1 MKNVFKHLKDDL
13 KSTIHDDRGKV
24 FRRPRP
30 VDLQMVMNKV
40 ELATFLRLIEK
51 PTPPNR
57 TWFIRW
63 MIRLSMVVIV
73 TAAVVGLGLTGTW
86 IRIHWGAKE
95 MWWFCFV
102 GGFAL
107 VSVLL
112 GLSVIRDSG
121 WLTRYMRGMISLRC
135 CPECS
140 YSLSGLECEAD
151 GCTVCPECGAA
162 WRLPDELVS
171 EDSPSGLH
179 GGKSEKGTGISC

>member
-1 MKNVFKHLKDDL
+1 MKNVFKHLKHDL
-13 KSTIHDDRGKV
+13 KSTVQDNRGKV

-63 MIRLSMVVIV
+63 MIRLSMVAIV
-73 TAAVVGLGLTGTW
+73 TAVVVGLGWTSAW
-86 IRIHWGAKE
+86 IAIHWGVKQ
-95 MWWFCFV
+95 MWWFSIG

-112 GLSVIRDSG
+112 GLSTLRESG
-121 WLTRYMRGMISLRC
+121 WLTRYMRGMISLGC
-135 CPECS
+135 CPVCT
-140 YSLSGLECEAD
+140 YNLSGLDSETD

-162 WRLPDELVS
+162 WRLPDDPAS
-171 EDSPSGLH
+171 EGSPFSGR
-179 GGKSEKGTGISC
+179 G